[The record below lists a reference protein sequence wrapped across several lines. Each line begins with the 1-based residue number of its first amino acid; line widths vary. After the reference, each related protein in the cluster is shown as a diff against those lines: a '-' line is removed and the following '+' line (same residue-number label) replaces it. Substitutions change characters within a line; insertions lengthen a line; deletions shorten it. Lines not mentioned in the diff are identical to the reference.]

1 MKTVN
6 ETVTGKNGFGTFAG
20 VFTPSIL
27 TILGVILYLRIGWVV
42 GNAGLLG
49 ALLII
54 GLSHLISLTTG
65 FSVAS
70 IATNR
75 TVRTGG
81 AYFMISRSL
90 GPAAGAA
97 LGIPL
102 YLAQAISVTFYVIG
116 FTESLSQLSPSL
128 DPRIAGSATCVI
140 LALISYRSAATAIRV
155 QYFVMAAIV
164 ASLVSIFLGGSA
176 TPPVSVNW
184 WNGSGASFSEVFAV
198 FFPAVTGIMAG
209 VSMSGDLRDP
219 RRSLPVGTIAAIL
232 VGMVIYI
239 AVPVWLA
246 MNYDSQTLTS
256 RLDVV
261 WMISRIPSLV
271 YVGIWGATL
280 SSALGSFLAAPRT
293 LQALSQD
300 RIGFSIFA
308 RGHGANN
315 EPRLGLLLTFVLA
328 EVGILLGNLD
338 VIAPI
343 LTMFFLATYGVTN
356 LAFGL
361 EQWASS
367 PNFRPAFRVPSWVG
381 LVGAFACFYVMSII
395 HLPAMLVAVLIC
407 SGIYVT
413 AKRRLLD
420 TTYGDARHG
429 IWSALV
435 LTALQQLRR
444 TRFHG
449 LNWRPHLVVLAG
461 NLAKRSYLLELGS
474 AIVQDRG
481 MVTYLHLLKGPV
493 DEEAPR
499 RRDILKALEHHFAEE
514 YPNVFCRVDI
524 VDDVYRGAV
533 SSVMSQGLGVLEPNT
548 VILGWLTKKARA
560 EAYVRMLDDLL
571 RLDRSLLVVHFDPE
585 RGYGMG
591 RRIDIWWRGLRSNG
605 ALMLMLAFLLNSHDR
620 FRHASIRVITA
631 VEDENQQRAAES
643 RLGEILLKSRL
654 DITSRVLLRNGRP
667 IQEIMREESRES
679 DLALVGLQ
687 LPRETDGGARS
698 FVEQY
703 AGILEALPTTI
714 LVGSAPSFV
723 GTPVLFDEE

>member
-1 MKTVN
+1 MNDTAAEKT
-6 ETVTGKNGFGTFAG
+6 GFGTFAG

-27 TILGVILYLRIGWVV
+27 TILGVILYLRVGWVV
-42 GNAGLLG
+42 GNVGLLG
-49 ALLII
+49 ALLIV
-54 GLSHLISLTTG
+54 GLAHLISLTTG

-102 YLAQAISVTFYVIG
+102 YLAQAISVTFYIIG
-116 FTESLSQLSPSL
+116 FTESLSQLAPSL
-128 DPRIAGSATCVI
+128 DPRILGSVTCVA
-140 LALISYRSAATAIRV
+140 LGLISYRSAATAIRV
-155 QYFVMAAIV
+155 QYFVMAAIGL
-164 ASLVSIFLGGSA
+164 SLVSIFMGGSPN
-176 TPPVSVNW
+176 PPAGISW
-184 WNGSGASFSEVFAV
+184 WNTGGASFAEVFAV

-209 VSMSGDLRDP
+209 VSLSGDLKDP
-219 RRSLPVGTIAAIL
+219 RRSLPIGTIAAIL
-232 VGMVIYI
+232 VGMVIYVSLPI
-239 AVPVWLA
+239 WLA
-246 MNYDSQTLTS
+246 LNYDSQTLTS

-261 WMISRIPSLV
+261 WLVSRIPALI

-293 LQALSQD
+293 LQALARD

-308 RGHGANN
+308 RGHGPNN
-315 EPRLGLLLTFVLA
+315 EPRLGLILTFVLA
-328 EVGILLGNLD
+328 EAGILLGSLD
-338 VIAPI
+338 MIAPI

-361 EQWASS
+361 EEWASS

-381 LVGAFACFYVMSII
+381 LLGALACFYVMSII
-395 HLPAMLVAVLIC
+395 NLLAMLVALLIC
-407 SGIYVT
+407 LGIYLT

-429 IWSALV
+429 LWSALV
-435 LTALQQLRR
+435 LTSLQQLRR

-481 MVTYLHLLKGPV
+481 MVTYLHLLKGTV
-493 DEEAPR
+493 AQEASR
-499 RRDILKALEHHFAEE
+499 RREILKVLEHQFIED
-514 YPNVFCRVDI
+514 YPHVFCRVDI

-533 SSVMSQGLGVLEPNT
+533 SSVMGQGLGVMEPNT
-548 VILGWLTKKARA
+548 VILGWLTKPERA
-560 EAYVRMLDDLL
+560 GAYARMLGDLL
-571 RLDRSLLVVHFDPE
+571 NLDRSLLVVHFDPE

-605 ALMLMLAFLLNSHDR
+605 ALMLMLAFLLNSHER
-620 FRHASIRVITA
+620 FHHASIRVITA
-631 VEDENQQRAAES
+631 VEEERQQSEAEA
-643 RLGEILLKSRL
+643 RLQDILLKSRL
-654 DITSRVLLRNGRP
+654 DITSRVLLRNHRP
-667 IQEIMREESRES
+667 IHEIMREESRES

-687 LPRETDGGARS
+687 LPRSPEEAAG

-703 AGILEALPTTI
+703 ARILESLPTTI

>member
-1 MKTVN
+1 MN
-6 ETVTGKNGFGTFAG
+6 ESTTERDGFGTFAG

-27 TILGVILYLRIGWVV
+27 TILGVILYLRLGWVV
-42 GNAGLLG
+42 GNVGLMG
-49 ALLII
+49 ALLIV

-102 YLAQAISVTFYVIG
+102 YLAQAISVTFYIIG
-116 FTESLSQLSPSL
+116 FTESLSQLAPTL
-128 DPRIAGSATCVI
+128 DPRIIGTFTCIV
-140 LALISYRSAATAIRV
+140 LALISFRSAETAIRV
-155 QYFVMAAIV
+155 QYFVMAAIG
-164 ASLVSIFLGGSA
+164 ASLVSLFLGGSSS
-176 TPPVSVNW
+176 PPDTVSW
-184 WNGSGASFSEVFAV
+184 WNESGASFSDAFAV

-209 VSMSGDLRDP
+209 VSLSGDLKNA
-219 RRSLPVGTIAAIL
+219 RRSLPIGTISAIL
-232 VGMVIYI
+232 VGMVIYVT
-239 AVPVWLA
+239 VPIWLA
-246 MNYDSQTLTS
+246 VHFDSQTLTS

-261 WMISRIPSLV
+261 WLVSRVPALI
-271 YVGIWGATL
+271 YAGIWGATL

-293 LQALSQD
+293 LQALSLD
-300 RIGFSIFA
+300 RIGFSLFA
-308 RGHGANN
+308 RGHGPNN
-315 EPRLGLLLTFVLA
+315 EPRLGLLLTFAIA
-328 EVGILLGNLD
+328 EAGILLGNLD

-381 LVGAFACFYVMSII
+381 LVGALACFYVMSII
-395 HLPAMLVAVLIC
+395 NLPAMLVAVLIC
-407 SGIYVT
+407 GGIYVT

-435 LTALQQLRR
+435 LTSLQRLRR
-444 TRFHG
+444 TRYHG

-474 AIVQDRG
+474 SIVQDRG
-481 MVTYLHLLKGPV
+481 MVTYLHLLKGTV
-493 DEEAPR
+493 AEEASR
-499 RRDILKALEHHFAEE
+499 RREILQALEHQFTED
-514 YPNVFCRVDI
+514 YPHVFCRVDI

-533 SSVMSQGLGVLEPNT
+533 SSVMGQGLGVLEPNT
-548 VILGWLTKKARA
+548 VILGWLTKLERA
-560 EAYVRMLDDLL
+560 ESYARMLGDLL
-571 RLDRSLLVVHFDPE
+571 TLDRSLLVVHFDPE

-591 RRIDIWWRGLRSNG
+591 RRIDIWWRGLKSNG

-620 FRHASIRVITA
+620 FRNASIRVITA
-631 VEDENQQRAAES
+631 VEEAAQQQEADA
-643 RLGEILLKSRL
+643 RLREILLKSRL
-654 DITSRVLLRNGRP
+654 DITSRVLLREGRP
-667 IQEIMREESRES
+667 IDEIMREESHES

-687 LPRETDGGARS
+687 LPRSPGDSAT
-698 FVEQY
+698 FVQQY
-703 AGILEALPTTI
+703 AKILKSLPTTI
-714 LVGSAPSFV
+714 LVGSAPSFA